1 MLVVEVEVSPL
12 VVVVVVDSIVD
23 VVESDGDVVVE
34 VESGTIELVE
44 VIPPET
50 TDISPSVPSMSTG
63 SPWGV
68 EQLGVLFRMYIPIG
82 VSQLISKVIYATM
95 PSGIGLKSE
104 RDNTP
109 TRYSPGS
116 TI

>member
-23 VVESDGDVVVE
+23 VDESDDVVVE
-34 VESGTIELVE
+34 VESGPIELVE

-50 TDISPSVPSMSTG
+50 TDISPLVPSMSTG
-63 SPWGV
+63 SPKGV
-68 EQLGVLFRMYIPIG
+68 EQLGVLFNMYVPMG
-82 VSQLISKVIYATM
+82 VSQLISNVIYATM